1 MLPQT
6 YIESDIQYEI
16 PYTRKIDFETRLEQ
30 EEQTEENLIKE
41 LKENAERYIEENKY
55 PKVSYTTV
63 SNINNKMEIGDT
75 IQVLHPLVSIK
86 TEVLEYEYNVI
97 SKKIKTLTFGNF
109 SRDVKTK
116 FDNIKSSINQIS
128 QVMSKQETVIKNQ
141 TSLINRLNK
150 TGFVYI
156 DENEILILDEIPK
169 ENAKNVWRFG
179 LGGLAFSSNGYEGP
193 FETAITMDGQINANF
208 ITTGTISVSRIEGL
222 FDELEGLRTAIQLDM
237 NGITASLDT
246 LQKEIDKTNEQVT
259 ENETEQSK
267 YLRYYIDSNNDN
279 KGTLEL
285 GESESPF
292 KTKITNEEMAF
303 TQDGYKVA
311 YINGNKL
318 YITTAEVLNAL
329 IIGNFGF
336 TPISNG
342 SLSFGKIK

>member
-1 MLPQT
+1 MLPQI
-6 YIESDIQYEI
+6 YLESDIQYEI
-16 PYTRKIDFETRLEQ
+16 PYTRKIDFETKLEQ

-63 SNINNKMEIGDT
+63 SNINDNMEIGDT

-86 TEVLEYEYNVI
+86 TEVLEYEYDVI
-97 SKKIKTLTFGNF
+97 SKKIKSLTFGNF

-116 FDNIKSSINQIS
+116 FDNIKNSINQIS
-128 QVMSKQETVIKNQ
+128 QAMSKQETVIKNQ
-141 TSLINRLNK
+141 TSLINMLNK

-222 FDELEGLRTAIQLDM
+222 FEELEGMRTAIQLDM

-259 ENETEQSK
+259 ENETQQSK
-267 YLRYYIDSNNDN
+267 YLRYYSDTNNDG

-336 TPISNG
+336 TPLSNG

>member
-6 YIESDIQYEI
+6 YTESDIQYEI
-16 PYTRKIDFETRLEQ
+16 PYTRKIDFETKLEQ

-63 SNINNKMEIGDT
+63 SNINDKMEIGDT

-86 TEVLEYEYNVI
+86 TEVLEYEYDII
-97 SKKIKTLTFGNF
+97 SKKMKSLTFGNF

-116 FDNIKSSINQIS
+116 FDNIKNSINQIS
-128 QVMSKQETVIKNQ
+128 QAMSKQETVIKNQ
-141 TSLINRLNK
+141 TSLINMLNK

-208 ITTGTISVSRIEGL
+208 ITAGTISVSRIEGL

-259 ENETEQSK
+259 ENETQQSK
-267 YLRYYIDSNNDN
+267 YLRYYSDPNNNN

-336 TPISNG
+336 TPLSNG